1 MRDRTEPQPAQE
13 FRPGPATRATTR
25 ARIVAL
31 VIGRQERA
39 RLRGAVLHLATFDA
53 VDTVDELR
61 AHLRDSLAP
70 LMAVV
75 VEPVDAR
82 GASVSAAVR
91 EIRAGYPTVAVI
103 GYCTPV
109 ASQSSAILALTQAG
123 VHELLWRGA
132 DDSPAA
138 LLTTLRSATA
148 LSVVTPILVAV
159 EGHLPPD
166 GMAILRYCLEHARGG
181 LSREDL
187 ARAMGWSLN
196 ALRRRCRE
204 GGLPMPGALVAWA
217 SVLVVA
223 QLLRRGTST
232 VEQLAVQFGY
242 PSATA
247 LRNKLRRYTGCRAQ
261 DIRFGEGLDLTF
273 SAFLAAA
280 TAGRDSTADAEAD
293 PDLEPDLD
301 ADSDAETD
309 PDTAPD
315 EAP

>member
-1 MRDRTEPQPAQE
+1 MMLALGMRDSTEPRPAAE
-13 FRPGPATRATTR
+13 SRPGPGTQPTARP
-25 ARIVAL
+25 RIVAL

-39 RLRGAVLHLATFDA
+39 RLRGAVCHLATFDA
-53 VDTVDELR
+53 VETVQELR
-61 AHLRDSLAP
+61 SRLRDALAP

-75 VEPVDAR
+75 VEPVDAN
-82 GASVSAAVR
+82 GESVSAAVR
-91 EIRAGYPTVAVI
+91 EIRAAFPTVAVI

-109 ASQSSAILALTQAG
+109 ATQSSAILALSQAG

-132 DDSPAA
+132 DDSPSA

-148 LSVVTPILVAV
+148 LSVVTPILLAV

-187 ARAMGWSLN
+187 ARAMGWSLQG
-196 ALRRRCRE
+196 LRRRCRD
-204 GGLPMPGALVAWA
+204 GGLPSPGALVAWA
-217 SVLVVA
+217 SLLVVA

-232 VEQLAVQFGY
+232 VEHLAVQFGF
-242 PSATA
+242 PSATS

-261 DIRFGEGLDLTF
+261 DIRYGDGLDQVFESFLT
-273 SAFLAAA
+273 AAS
-280 TAGRDSTADAEAD
+280 AGRGAEA
-293 PDLEPDLD
+293 E
-301 ADSDAETD
+301 
-309 PDTAPD
+309 

>member
-1 MRDRTEPQPAQE
+1 MRDNTEPRPAQNL
-13 FRPGPATRATTR
+13 RPGPATRATAR
-25 ARIVAL
+25 PRIVAL

-53 VDTVDELR
+53 VDTVAELQAR
-61 AHLRDSLAP
+61 LRDSLAP

-75 VEPVDAR
+75 VEPVDAH

-91 EIRAGYPTVAVI
+91 EIRSTFPTVAVI

-138 LLTTLRSATA
+138 LLATLRSATA
-148 LSVVTPILVAV
+148 LSVVTPILTVV
-159 EGHLPPD
+159 EAHLPPD
-166 GMAILRYCLEHARGG
+166 GMAILRYCLEHTRGG
-181 LSREDL
+181 LTREDL
-187 ARAMGWSLN
+187 AQAMGWSLQG
-196 ALRRRCRE
+196 LRRRCRE
-204 GGLPMPGALVAWA
+204 GGLPLPGALVAWA
-217 SVLVVA
+217 SLLVLA

-247 LRNKLRRYTGCRAQ
+247 LRNKLRRYTGVRAQ
-261 DIRFGEGLDLTF
+261 DIRYGEGLDCVFET
-273 SAFLAAA
+273 FLAAA
-280 TAGRDSTADAEAD
+280 AAGAPAAGRD
-293 PDLEPDLD
+293 PDG
-301 ADSDAETD
+301 DSDTQ
-309 PDTAPD
+309 PD
-315 EAP
+315 EDG